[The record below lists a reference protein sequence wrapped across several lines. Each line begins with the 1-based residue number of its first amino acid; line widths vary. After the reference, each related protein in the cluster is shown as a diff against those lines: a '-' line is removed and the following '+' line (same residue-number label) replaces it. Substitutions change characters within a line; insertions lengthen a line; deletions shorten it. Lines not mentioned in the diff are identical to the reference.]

1 MAGGG
6 STGGG
11 KGGAGGAGG
20 NIYNQAAG
28 ATNAAFGAGNR
39 LLGELNRGPGGVNP
53 ALYNAT
59 GYNAAL
65 QKNPA
70 TIASGM
76 STYMNPYTNEVINN
90 TGRDIRRQTQ
100 MGINDLGKTAA
111 GQHAFGGSRLGVAE
125 GAAVGE
131 GSRALGDISSA
142 LRSKGFDT
150 AATLAGNDIS
160 NRMSAAQ
167 YNQAATNAARNFNA
181 TGATNA
187 SAANAG
193 AINRAGEFNVG
204 NRNTWLEKLSGAAT
218 QAQNMGQAGVN
229 LGQQLQGATGA
240 DANTVNGIVQS
251 LMGQSAG
258 MFDSYTSS
266 PFAGIE
272 RVLGA
277 LSGNPLSRTGTQ
289 TGTQTPGL
297 KSQLATAFGMAS
309 RVP

>member
-111 GQHAFGGSRLGVAE
+111 GQGAFGGSRLGVAE
-125 GAAVGE
+125 GTAVGE

-150 AATLAGNDIS
+150 AATLAGNDIN

-167 YNQAATNAARNFNA
+167 YNQAATNAARSYGA
-181 TGATNA
+181 TAKTGAQQY
-187 SAANAG
+187 
-193 AINRAGEFNVG
+193 NVG
-204 NRNTWLEKLSGAAT
+204 QRNTWLDKISGAAT
-218 QAQNMGQAGVN
+218 GAQQLGQQGVN
-229 LGQQLQGATGA
+229 LGQQIQAATGA
-240 DANTVNGIVQS
+240 DAGTVQGIMQG

-258 MFDSYTSS
+258 MFDSYTSA

-289 TGTQTPGL
+289 TGTSTPGWL
-297 KSQLATAFGMAS
+297 STIATAAGIAQKGATGGKGGGK
-309 RVP
+309 